1 MNDATR
7 TSGRPR
13 LHTASIARPFTWALL
28 AVLAVA
34 AIASVAAWRFAV
46 DERFDSL
53 RESRFRFGLVT
64 VRAALESGLRL
75 GFAPPD
81 LPGAQALIEQTQARQ
96 PDILSI
102 EVFDTQGRIL
112 FSTDLGGFGATVPA
126 VWRDGCLQR
135 TDAPLRADDEDGRVQ
150 CVALVNA
157 YEQATGGVLLRY
169 RPWASERAGRGWS
182 VAWLQPMLALA
193 AIAAIGAAL
202 GWLLARPHER
212 RLRSVVAALG
222 GASAGTTGASGADPS
237 IAGPVPAGLAALE
250 RMESE
255 LGRLD
260 AEADAID
267 RMEAH

>member
-1 MNDATR
+1 MTGAPR
-7 TSGRPR
+7 PVAGPR
-13 LHTASIARPFTWALL
+13 LRTASLTRAFAWALV

-34 AIASVAAWRFAV
+34 AIASVAAWRVAV

-75 GFAPPD
+75 GFAPDD

-102 EVFDTQGRIL
+102 EVFDPQGRIL

-135 TDAPLRADDEDGRVQ
+135 ADAPLRADDEDGRVQ
-150 CVALVNA
+150 CAALVNA
-157 YEQATGGVLLRY
+157 YEQIAGGVLLRY
-169 RPWASERAGRGWS
+169 RPWASERAGRSWS
-182 VAWLQPMLALA
+182 DAWLQLMLALV
-193 AIAAIGAAL
+193 AIAALGTTL

-212 RLRSVVAALG
+212 RLRTVAAALG
-222 GASAGTTGASGADPS
+222 GAAGARAPVDPS
-237 IAGPVPAGLAALE
+237 LVGAVPAALEALE
-250 RMESE
+250 RMEHE
-255 LGRLD
+255 LDRLE
-260 AEADAID
+260 AEADTID